1 MKLNKEKIRNNDQQA
16 LLELHRAAKN
26 CAKIGAASVKA
37 YEFADDIAQE
47 VMMLVLSKMDQ
58 YDPEREIEPFMI
70 EASKLIGK
78 TMLRKHSREILAGGE
93 DDSDQRIKLEEFEDK
108 NSLSAEEIIDME
120 KEEMLSMAEILI
132 SKFSQSLE
140 RQEDA
145 EANEATASLQQTP
158 CAPSSA
164 KPATEEDQVGPTKRK
179 KSRKTDAS
187 APDWDEINAPPP
199 PKGKRQKR
207 TLGPKAA
214 RFREIRK
221 KICYTHRWMATA
233 LGVEISTIHA
243 IEYGLSEP
251 TDEMLDKAEEM
262 LSRMQASA
270 PKLLASDPR
279 MIAAD
284 WMRRLGLHDEDY
296 SGLARIVGVNRSTA
310 FRWLRGE
317 YMPTPKKLWAIEI
330 LVQLKEEERN
340 KIIEAIPKIA

>member
-78 TMLRKHSREILAGGE
+78 TMLRKHSREILAGSE
-93 DDSDQRIKLEEFEDK
+93 DDSDQGIRLEEFEDK

-120 KEEMLSMAEILI
+120 REEMLSMAEILI

-140 RQEDA
+140 RQEAA
-145 EANEATASLQQTP
+145 EAADSASPLQQTP
-158 CAPSSA
+158 PAPPSFKHPEDEQA
-164 KPATEEDQVGPTKRK
+164 RPAKRK
-179 KSRKTDAS
+179 KSRKADTS
-187 APDWDEINAPPP
+187 APDWDEIDAPPP

-233 LGVEISTIHA
+233 LGVEIGTIHA

-262 LSRMQASA
+262 LSRMQAST